1 MATTAAGIE
10 SLRTTAVTLEQQ
22 VDRFSLKSAPDTRLI
37 PSTSTRSSLSPH
49 SSPHNQSTKDASTR
63 ERVLVRGPFL
73 YQTKYLFASP
83 ESDSLI

>member
-37 PSTSTRSSLSPH
+37 PPSTSTSHARSTLQP
-49 SSPHNQSTKDASTR
+49 A
-63 ERVLVRGPFL
+63 
-73 YQTKYLFASP
+73 
-83 ESDSLI
+83 